1 MRTRV
6 AARWHGRLRE
16 IKALAAAESWGRL
29 LYAAS
34 GISSEERRISQALV
48 ACRRASGPAAHA
60 ALKRVVAPY
69 FGGAKSDFCRTHKI
83 GWGRYYSEFDL
94 QSPELTSSLVL
105 KAPGPNGEKGV
116 LYIAFE
122 YNLMRMIAHTLDA
135 TRLLQ
140 DYLVICASSWSPT
153 DFAMMATFAGLSDD
167 PLFVGI
173 SNEADIAAYEV
184 ASPVVRPLPIL
195 ASDWIDPR
203 FYSPKPAADR
213 TVDFLMVANF
223 SRFKRHWLLF
233 EALAAMSPTIR
244 VAILG
249 MATPDRTADTLRAEA
264 RAFGVKQDLDI
275 RTNISIEEVAAYQ
288 ANSRVSLLLS
298 RREGSCVATA
308 ESLFADS
315 PVAMMRDA
323 HIGSKAYINEK
334 TGALLDYKDL
344 PQQLESLLE
353 RSAGFRAREWAEAN
367 ISAHKS
373 SERLNRLFKD
383 HASRTGLPWTQDL
396 APMCWRYVPT
406 YLREEDR
413 ARLRPA
419 VDELAQRHGVKLKE
433 FIYRPT
439 N

>member
-16 IKALAAAESWGRL
+16 IKALATAESWGRL

-34 GISSEERRISQALV
+34 GFSSEERRVAQALV
-48 ACRRASGPAAHA
+48 ACRRASGPAAQA
-60 ALKRVVAPY
+60 ALRRIVAPY
-69 FGGAKSDFCRTHKI
+69 FGGAKADFCRSRKI
-83 GWGRYYSEFDL
+83 GWERYYSDFDL
-94 QSPELTSSLVL
+94 QSPELTSSLLL
-105 KAPGPNGEKGV
+105 KAPGQNGEKGV

-122 YNLMRMIAHTLDA
+122 YNLMRLVAHTDA
-135 TRLLQ
+135 RRVLQ

-153 DFAMMATFAGLSDD
+153 DFAMMANVAGLNDD

-173 SNEADIAAYEV
+173 SNEADIEAYDI
-184 ASPVVRPLPIL
+184 ASPVVRPLPLL
-195 ASDWIDPR
+195 ASDWIDPQ
-203 FYSPKPAADR
+203 FYTPKPHSDR

-233 EALAAMSPTIR
+233 KALPRMSPDIR

-249 MATPDRTADTLRAEA
+249 MATPDRTADTLREEA
-264 RAFGVKQDLDI
+264 RAFGVKQDLEI
-275 RTNISIEEVAAYQ
+275 KTNVSIEEVAAYQ
-288 ANSRVSLLLS
+288 ANSRVSLYFS

-323 HIGSKAYINEK
+323 HIGSKSYINAD
-334 TGALLDYKDL
+334 TGALLDYRDL
-344 PQQLESLLE
+344 PQQLEGLLE
-353 RSAGFRAREWAEAN
+353 RSGNFRARAWADAN
-367 ISAHKS
+367 ITAHRS
-373 SERLNRLFKD
+373 SDRLNQIFKD
-383 HASRTGLPWTQDL
+383 HAAKTGRPWTQDL

-406 YLREEDR
+406 YLKPEDR

-419 VDELAQRHGVKLKE
+419 VDDLAQRHGVKLKE

-439 N
+439 D